1 MKICEHLRPRGNQ
14 FRKTRQNESERAE
27 FKTLAI
33 INNIISFINLHSVNK
48 KFQLLKWE
56 GMIDLF
62 VFFSL
67 YKKQRMTNELLAEQ
81 LVMHE
86 TMRALRIMFHAR
98 SISKSQTF

>member
-1 MKICEHLRPRGNQ
+1 
-14 FRKTRQNESERAE
+14 
-27 FKTLAI
+27 
-33 INNIISFINLHSVNK
+33 
-48 KFQLLKWE
+48 
-56 GMIDLF
+56 MIDLF

-98 SISKSQTF
+98 SISKSQTFWKKSKYSQLENLDDVYIILMPMFATSR